1 MAMSFSAAVAKYGV
15 TALDKVDKIRRA
27 SILDLIGL
35 IIEAT
40 PVDTGLLRGNFQA
53 SINAPIT
60 SKTDREDKTGD
71 AVIAEAMANL
81 GSLADIFFLTN
92 NLPYA
97 ERIEYE
103 GFSAQAP
110 EGMVRISAARWAEI
124 VKKNAEA
131 YK

>member
-1 MAMSFSAAVAKYGV
+1 MSFSAAVAKYGV

-53 SINAPIT
+53 SINAPVT

-124 VKKNAEA
+124 V
-131 YK
+131 

>member
-1 MAMSFSAAVAKYGV
+1 MSFSAAVAKYGI
-15 TALDKVDKIRRA
+15 TSLDKVDKIRRA
-27 SILDLIGL
+27 SILDLVGL

-53 SINAPIT
+53 SINSPVT
-60 SKTDREDKTGD
+60 SATDRKDKVGGE
-71 AVIAEAMANL
+71 VIAEAMANL

-92 NLPYA
+92 NLPYV

-110 EGMVRISAARWAEI
+110 EGMVRINAARWAEI